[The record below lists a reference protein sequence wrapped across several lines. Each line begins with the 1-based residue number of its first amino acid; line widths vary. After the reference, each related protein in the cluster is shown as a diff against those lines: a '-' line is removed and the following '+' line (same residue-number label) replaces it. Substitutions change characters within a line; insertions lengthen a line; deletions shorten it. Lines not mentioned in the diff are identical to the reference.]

1 MRFVDIDGLVIIQLS
16 TSPFGYNSLAQSMS
30 DFPASINPY
39 APPTTVIPVTLR
51 HESYLWREGDRLV
64 IRTGAELPPYCMVTG
79 GPAPY
84 SHPISQIWQPRW
96 IYIFLI
102 FALVPYFIVSILMVP
117 FGKTVYRKHQRW
129 VNVGIVLMLAGGLLV
144 VGFIACTIGQWISQ
158 PVAILLVIG
167 VLAFLVGLQIASSQP
182 MRLRIVKVEDDLIFV
197 ENVHPDYLD
206 RLPDVLVPKA
216 SESL

>member
-1 MRFVDIDGLVIIQLS
+1 
-16 TSPFGYNSLAQSMS
+16 MS
-30 DFPASINPY
+30 DFSASINPY

-64 IRTGAELPPYCMVTG
+64 IRSGAELPPYCMVTG
-79 GPAPY
+79 GPATY

-102 FALVPYFIVSILMVP
+102 FALVPYFIVSLLLHRRVELMVP

-129 VNVGIVLMLAGGLLV
+129 VNAGIVLMLAGGLLV
-144 VGFIACTIGQWISQ
+144 VGFIACTIGQWISE
-158 PVAILLVIG
+158 PVAMLLVIG

-182 MRLRIVKVEDDLIFV
+182 MRLRILKVEDDLIFV
-197 ENVHPDYLD
+197 ENVHPDYLA
-206 RLPDVLVPKA
+206 RLPDVLVPKT